1 MTTRIQPPFLVLP
14 LAQANQASTAAEATR
29 RAAELAE
36 MQARVAAAH
45 VATAA
50 SARELMAARAAAAAA
65 EEKVRCV
72 VATASHLGPW
82 WSASSLTPP
91 LPQRAQAAA
100 AAGKAAELQRL
111 NAALIVKVLRA
122 ADALSSV
129 LSPLSLPPHL
139 LVFF

>member
-1 MTTRIQPPFLVLP
+1 LTTRIQPPFLVFP

-45 VATAA
+45 DATAA

-72 VATASHLGPW
+72 VATASHPGPW
-82 WSASSLTPP
+82 WSALSLTPP

-122 ADALSSV
+122 ADALPSV
-129 LSPLSLPPHL
+129 LSPLSLSRL
-139 LVFF
+139 TY